1 MQTQSFRIGL
11 ILAATASMTALA
23 ACSEG
28 PAPAAQAAA
37 TEPDNQVHMDLTV
50 SKAYD
55 AAMTKAGLDTGQRN
69 VVKAMAHQ
77 QAVALT
83 CAGFSV
89 NKARFEDEMNIIYYD
104 DKGKMLEVDS
114 EALHLR
120 ERQVMMGFGMVFGA
134 QLAIA
139 ASDEKAFCEHAE
151 VERNA
156 RDAKHLIL
164 DPPTQG

>member
-1 MQTQSFRIGL
+1 MKLL
-11 ILAATASMTALA
+11 ILPAALSAFAALA
-23 ACSEG
+23 GCSEG
-28 PAPAAQAAA
+28 PAAKAEAAT
-37 TEPDNQVHMDLTV
+37 TEPDTQVHMDLTV
-50 SKAYD
+50 TRAFN
-55 AAMTKAGLDTGQRN
+55 AAMTKAGLDEGQRN

-77 QAVALT
+77 QAVAIT

-104 DKGKMLEVDS
+104 DKGKMLDVDS
-114 EALHLR
+114 DALHLR

-156 RDAKHLIL
+156 RDAKHLVL
-164 DPPTQG
+164 DPPTTG

>member
-1 MQTQSFRIGL
+1 MQNQSFRISL
-11 ILAATASMTALA
+11 ILAAAASMGALA

-28 PAPAAQAAA
+28 PAPAAKAAA
-37 TEPDNQVHMDLTV
+37 TEPDNHVHMDLTV

-77 QAVALT
+77 QAVAVT
-83 CAGFSV
+83 CAGFTV
-89 NKARFEDEMNIIYYD
+89 NKARFDDEMNVIYYD

-120 ERQVMMGFGMVFGA
+120 EKQVMMGFGMMFGA

-164 DPPTQG
+164 DPPTPG

>member
-1 MQTQSFRIGL
+1 MKLF
-11 ILAATASMTALA
+11 ILAAALSALA
-23 ACSEG
+23 ALAGCSEG
-28 PAPAAQAAA
+28 PTPKAEAAT
-37 TEPDNQVHMDLTV
+37 TEPDTRVHMDLTV
-50 SKAYD
+50 TRAFN
-55 AAMTKAGLDTGQRN
+55 AAMTKAGLDEGQRN

-77 QAVALT
+77 QAVAIT

-104 DKGKMLEVDS
+104 DKGKMLDVDS

-156 RDAKHLIL
+156 RDAKHLVL
-164 DPPTQG
+164 DPPSPG

>member
-1 MQTQSFRIGL
+1 MKLPIPTKALGTLAAIGL
-11 ILAATASMTALA
+11 LAG
-23 ACSEG
+23 CSEG
-28 PAPAAQAAA
+28 PAPKAEAAA
-37 TEPDNQVHMDLTV
+37 TDPVDQVHMDLTV
-50 SKAYD
+50 TKAFN
-55 AAMTKAGLDTGQRN
+55 AAMTKAGLDEGQRN

-77 QAVALT
+77 QAVAIM
-83 CAGFSV
+83 CAGFAV

-104 DKGKMLEVDS
+104 DKGKMLDVDS

-139 ASDEKAFCEHAE
+139 ASDEQAFCEHAE

-164 DPPTQG
+164 DPPSPG

>member
-1 MQTQSFRIGL
+1 MKLL
-11 ILAATASMTALA
+11 ILPAALSAFAALA
-23 ACSEG
+23 GCSEG
-28 PAPAAQAAA
+28 PAPKAEAAT
-37 TEPDNQVHMDLTV
+37 TEPDTQVHMDLTV
-50 SKAYD
+50 TRAFN
-55 AAMTKAGLDTGQRN
+55 AAMTEAGLDEGQRN
-69 VVKAMAHQ
+69 GGKAMAHQ
-77 QAVALT
+77 QAVAIT

-89 NKARFEDEMNIIYYD
+89 HKAR
-104 DKGKMLEVDS
+104 S

-156 RDAKHLIL
+156 RDAKHLVL
-164 DPPTQG
+164 DPPTTG

>member
-1 MQTQSFRIGL
+1 MQNKSHRYGL
-11 ILAATASMTALA
+11 VLAAAVSMGALA
-23 ACSEG
+23 GCSEG
-28 PAPAAQAAA
+28 PAPAANAAA
-37 TEPDNQVHMDLTV
+37 TEPGNQVHMDLTV

-77 QAVALT
+77 QAVAVT
-83 CAGFSV
+83 CAGFTI
-89 NKARFEDEMNIIYYD
+89 NKARFDDEMNVIYYD

-120 ERQVMMGFGMVFGA
+120 EKQVMMGFGMMFGA

-151 VERNA
+151 IERSA

-164 DPPTQG
+164 DPPSQG

>member
-1 MQTQSFRIGL
+1 MRLL
-11 ILAATASMTALA
+11 IVPAALSAFAALA
-23 ACSEG
+23 GCSEG
-28 PAPAAQAAA
+28 PAAKAAT
-37 TEPDNQVHMDLTV
+37 TEPDTQVHMDLTV
-50 SKAYD
+50 TRAFN
-55 AAMTKAGLDTGQRN
+55 AAMTKAGLDEGQRN

-77 QAVALT
+77 QAVAIT

-104 DKGKMLEVDS
+104 DKGKMLDVDS

-156 RDAKHLIL
+156 RDAKHLVL
-164 DPPTQG
+164 DPPTTG

>member
-1 MQTQSFRIGL
+1 MRLL
-11 ILAATASMTALA
+11 ILPAALSAFAALA
-23 ACSEG
+23 GCSEG
-28 PAPAAQAAA
+28 PAAKAAT
-37 TEPDNQVHMDLTV
+37 TEPDTQVHMDLTV
-50 SKAYD
+50 TRAFN
-55 AAMTKAGLDTGQRN
+55 AAMTKAGLDEGQRN

-77 QAVALT
+77 QAVAIT

-104 DKGKMLEVDS
+104 DKGKMLDVDS

-156 RDAKHLIL
+156 RDAKHLVL
-164 DPPTQG
+164 DPPTTG

>member
-1 MQTQSFRIGL
+1 MKIQRIAAGSTA
-11 ILAATASMTALA
+11 LAAVALVA

-28 PAPAAQAAA
+28 PAPKAQAAA
-37 TEPDNQVHMDLTV
+37 TEPDMLVHMDLTV
-50 SKAYD
+50 AKAYN
-55 AAMTKAGLDTGQRN
+55 AAMEKAGLDEGQRN
-69 VVKAMAHQ
+69 VVQAMAHQ
-77 QAVALT
+77 QAVAVT
-83 CAGFSV
+83 CAGFKV
-89 NKARFEDEMNIIYYD
+89 NTKRFEDEMNVIYYD

-120 ERQVMMGFGMVFGA
+120 ERQVMMGFGMMFGA

-139 ASDEKAFCEHAE
+139 ASNEQAFCEHAD

-164 DPPTQG
+164 EPRKTG

>member
-1 MQTQSFRIGL
+1 ML
-11 ILAATASMTALA
+11 VLPAALSALA
-23 ACSEG
+23 VLAGCSEG
-28 PAPAAQAAA
+28 PATKAEAAA
-37 TEPDNQVHMDLTV
+37 TKPDDQVHMDLTV
-50 SKAYD
+50 TRAFN
-55 AAMTKAGLDTGQRN
+55 AAMTKAGLDEGQRN

-77 QAVALT
+77 QAVAVT
-83 CAGFSV
+83 CAGFAV

-104 DKGKMLEVDS
+104 DKGKMLDVDS

-156 RDAKHLIL
+156 RDAKHLVL
-164 DPPTQG
+164 DPPSPG

>member
-1 MQTQSFRIGL
+1 ML
-11 ILAATASMTALA
+11 ILPAALSALA
-23 ACSEG
+23 VLAGCSEG
-28 PAPAAQAAA
+28 PAAKAEAAA
-37 TEPDNQVHMDLTV
+37 TEPNDQVHMDLTV
-50 SKAYD
+50 TKAFN
-55 AAMTKAGLDTGQRN
+55 AAMTKAGLDEGQRN

-77 QAVALT
+77 QAVAIT
-83 CAGFSV
+83 CAGFAV

-104 DKGKMLEVDS
+104 DKGKMLDVDS

-156 RDAKHLIL
+156 RDAKHLVL
-164 DPPTQG
+164 EPRTAG

>member
-1 MQTQSFRIGL
+1 MTPRI
-11 ILAATASMTALA
+11 ILTSLTAIAALA
-23 ACSEG
+23 VLSGCSEG
-28 PAPAAQAAA
+28 PAPKAKAAS
-37 TEPDNQVHMDLTV
+37 TGPDTLVHMDLTV
-50 SKAYD
+50 SKAFN
-55 AAMTKAGLDTGQRN
+55 AAMEKAGLDEGQRN
-69 VVKAMAHQ
+69 VVQAMAHQ
-77 QAVALT
+77 QAVAVT
-83 CAGFSV
+83 CAGFTI

-120 ERQVMMGFGMVFGA
+120 ERQVMMGFGMMFGA

-139 ASDEKAFCEHAE
+139 ASDEKTFCEHAA

-164 DPPTQG
+164 EPAKS

>member
-1 MQTQSFRIGL
+1 MTIQTICK
-11 ILAATASMTALA
+11 AAFCIAALSVSA
-23 ACSEG
+23 GCSES
-28 PAPAAQAAA
+28 PAPVAQAATTA
-37 TEPDNQVHMDLTV
+37 PDTLAHMNLTV
-50 SKAYD
+50 SRAYD
-55 AAMTKAGLDTGQRN
+55 AAMQKAGLDEGQRN
-69 VVKAMAHQ
+69 VVELMAQQ
-77 QAVALT
+77 QAIAQT
-83 CAGFSV
+83 CAGFTI

-104 DKGKMLEVDS
+104 EKGKQLEVDS

-120 ERQVMMGFGMVFGA
+120 ERQVMLGFGMAFGA

-164 DPPTQG
+164 EPRKPT